1 MFVKTLLLN
10 DSVDDNTPSTC
21 ENILP
26 TKGAGGSRDFSK
38 SLNCKRLI
46 AAATAI
52 ANFSRVEKHPPG
64 SLQGGN
70 FWRRALARIFLLTL
84 FFISPLAAQDLKLEV
99 IYPREDLTITA
110 RDSTFV
116 FGNYAPDS
124 AHVFINGLA
133 AKQYPNRT
141 FMAMVPVQ
149 TGRFTFRAVA
159 RVDSTRQ
166 TKEDSIVV
174 ERKVYIP
181 AFLVTSPNEPMTID
195 TSYVFPEKDFV
206 LEPGDL
212 LGVVMKGSPQK
223 SASFTIDGLQQTWPM
238 AEQPARRQF
247 YWGEAVFGRAQP
259 PRTKE
264 VEGIYTGAYLLQDAD
279 TVRSAAI
286 RFRLQDSTGNVLETT
301 ASGRLSVIP
310 KGVPR
315 VVRLT
320 SELTIGRTGPGQ
332 AYQFFLPAGVKLRVT
347 GRDGEYLRVHLLED
361 ETIWVPRA
369 NCEALP
375 PGTLPPTSTVEVARA
390 ASFADRVRVTIFLG
404 ERLPFKIEQRTK
416 PNRLEVVLYGVTSD
430 TDWIRQEAI
439 DPLLGDMRWAQ
450 ERDEK
455 YRLSI
460 DLNQKQQW
468 GYRAF
473 FEDTNLILEIKK
485 TPALPGWPARPLQDL
500 LICVDPGHGPDL
512 GAIGPTGLSESVATP
527 MLAQE
532 LQAKLEARGAR
543 VILTRNAVEGI
554 TLSARPKFADVAN
567 ADLFVSL
574 HFNALPDGVNPF
586 INHGVSAYYFHPQSY
601 SLASNILKQ
610 LLKSTKLSNFG
621 LYYDNLAVCRITS
634 MPAVLIEPAFIMHPL
649 EEARILDPLF
659 RQKVAGAIVQGLEEF
674 VKAAKD

>member
-1 MFVKTLLLN
+1 M
-10 DSVDDNTPSTC
+10 TPPC
-21 ENILP
+21 
-26 TKGAGGSRDFSK
+26 
-38 SLNCKRLI
+38 
-46 AAATAI
+46 
-52 ANFSRVEKHPPG
+52 PP
-64 SLQGGN
+64 QGGN
-70 FWRRALARIFLLTL
+70 IWKITLTKTFLFTLA
-84 FFISPLAAQDLKLEV
+84 FITPLAAQNLKLEV

-116 FGNYAPDS
+116 FGNYAPD
-124 AHVFINGLA
+124 AARVFINGLA

-159 RVDSTRQ
+159 RVDSSSSRNA
-166 TKEDSIVV
+166 DSVV
-174 ERKVYIP
+174 VARNVYIP
-181 AFLVTSPNEPMTID
+181 HFLVTSPRAPTILD
-195 TSYVFPEKDFV
+195 TSYVFPQNDLV

-212 LGVVMKGSPQK
+212 LGVVMKGSPK
-223 SASFTIDGLQQTWPM
+223 NSASFMIEGLPQALPM
-238 AEQPARRQF
+238 AEQPARKQF

-264 VEGIYTGAYLLQDAD
+264 VEGIYTGAYLLQPGD
-279 TVRSAAI
+279 TLRNAAI
-286 RFRLQDSTGNVLETT
+286 RFYLKDSAGSVHETI
-301 ASGRLSVIP
+301 APGKLSVIP
-310 KGVPR
+310 NAVPR

-320 SELTIGRTGPGQ
+320 SEMTVGRTAPGQ

-347 GRDGEYLRVHLLED
+347 GRDGEYLRVRLLKD
-361 ETIWVPRA
+361 ETMWIPRA

-375 PGTLPPTSTVEVARA
+375 LGTMPPKSSVEVARA
-390 ASFADRVRVTIFLG
+390 ASFADRVRVTIFLS

-439 DPLLGDMRWAQ
+439 DPLLGDMRWSQ

-473 FEDTNLILEIKK
+473 YEDTNLILEIKK
-485 TPALPGWPARPLQDL
+485 TPSLAGWPNHPLQDL

-543 VILTRNAVEGI
+543 VILTRNAIEGI
-554 TLSARPKFADVAN
+554 TLGARPKFADVAN
-567 ADLFVSL
+567 ADLFISL
-574 HFNALPDGVNPF
+574 HYNALPDGVNPF

-601 SLASNILKQ
+601 GLANLILKQ
-610 LLKSTKLSNFG
+610 LLKSTKLPNFG

-634 MPAVLIEPAFIMHPL
+634 MPAVLIEPAFIMHPR
-649 EEARILDPLF
+649 EEAMILDPLF